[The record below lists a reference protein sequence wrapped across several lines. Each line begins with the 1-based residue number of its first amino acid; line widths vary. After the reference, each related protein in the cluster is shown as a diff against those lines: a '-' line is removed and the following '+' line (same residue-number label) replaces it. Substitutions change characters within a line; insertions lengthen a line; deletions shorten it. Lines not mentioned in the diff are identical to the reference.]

1 MPYQYLP
8 NITNGSLKSMKVS
21 ELEVLSREIRD
32 YLIQT
37 ISQTGGHLA
46 SNLGVVELTVAY
58 HKVFSSPRDKIVWDV
73 GHQSYVHKLLTG
85 RYGGFFSLRQFGGL
99 SGFPKRSE
107 SEHDHFDTGHS
118 STSIS
123 AALGMALARDL
134 QKKKFQVTAI
144 IGDGSMTGGM
154 AFEALNHAG
163 RSKTKLTVIL
173 NDNEMSI
180 SENVGALS
188 EYFNRIRTAPRY
200 YQTKRE
206 TRNVLERIPNIGKPT
221 IRAIN
226 RFKDSLKQFFVPG
239 MLFEELGF
247 TYLGPIDGHNLE
259 QLIEAMELAK
269 RSQGPVLLHVITKK
283 GKGYDLAEASP
294 SLFHGPGPFDPI
306 TGRPRSISEPK
317 FTTAF
322 SRAMLILAEEDSKL
336 VAVTAAMPDGT
347 GLSPFA
353 SLHPTRFF
361 DVAIAEQ
368 HGVTFAAGLA
378 TQGLHPVVAIY
389 STFLQRSFDQVV
401 IDIAMQQLPV
411 IFVLDRAG
419 LVGEDGETHHGVF
432 DLTYLRLIPNM
443 TVLVASRPDDIEPLL
458 RYALDLHAP
467 VAIRFPKTNYHGDYQ
482 PAFSL
487 SASESAFDITEPE
500 VLFKGKEKW
509 VLSSGPITLSAARAI
524 QRLRESEQIEIGLLN
539 IRKIKPLNEQMLLSQ
554 LNQAKQILTLEENTT
569 IGGFGSAI
577 LEFLQE
583 HNVLCN
589 VQTIGVP
596 DHFIPHGK
604 VPELLHQLQLDEEHL
619 EQHFKKYFLEKTN
632 LMIGGK
638 RL

>member
-8 NITNGSLKSMKVS
+8 NITNSFLKSMNVS
-21 ELEVLSREIRD
+21 ELEILAQEIRD

-37 ISQTGGHLA
+37 ISKTGGHLA
-46 SNLGVVELTVAY
+46 SNLGVVELTIAY
-58 HKVFSSPRDKIVWDV
+58 HKVFSSPKDKIVWDV

-134 QKKKFQVTAI
+134 QKKKFHVTAV

-163 RSKTKLTVIL
+163 RSKTKMTVIL

-226 RFKDSLKQFFVPG
+226 RFKDSVKQWFVPG

-247 TYLGPIDGHNLE
+247 TYLGPVDGHNLE

-269 RSQGPVLLHVITKK
+269 RSQEPVLLHIITKK

-294 SLFHGPGPFDPI
+294 SLFHGPGPFDPS
-306 TGRPRSISEPK
+306 TGKPRSVSEPK
-317 FTTAF
+317 FTKAF
-322 SRAMLILAEEDSKL
+322 SRAMILLAEEDPKL

-353 SLHPTRFF
+353 SLYPNRFF

-389 STFLQRSFDQVV
+389 STFLQRSFDQVL

-411 IFVLDRAG
+411 IFILDRAG

-443 TVLVASRPDDIEPLL
+443 TVLVASHPDDIEPLL
-458 RYALDLHAP
+458 RFALNLQSP
-467 VAIRFPKTNYHGDYQ
+467 VAIRFPKTNYHGDY
-482 PAFSL
+482 PPSL
-487 SASESAFDITEPE
+487 LPSTSNITEPE
-500 VLFKGKEKW
+500 ILFVGKEHW
-509 VLSSGPITLSAARAI
+509 VLSTGPITASAARAI
-524 QRLRESEQIEIGLLN
+524 QRLRESERLEIGLLN
-539 IRKIKPLNEQMLLSQ
+539 IRAIKPLNVQLLLSQ
-554 LNQAKQILTLEENTT
+554 LSQAKQILTLEENTT

-577 LEFLQE
+577 LEFIHE
-583 HNVLCN
+583 HHLPCRVHS
-589 VQTIGVP
+589 VGIP
-596 DHFIPHGK
+596 DHFILHGK
-604 VPELLHQLQLDEEHL
+604 VPELLQQLQLDEEHL
-619 EQHFKKYFLEKTN
+619 RQQFKSYFEDQSN
-632 LMIGGK
+632 MMIGGK
-638 RL
+638 KQ

>member
-8 NITNGSLKSMKVS
+8 NISNGFLKSMNVS
-21 ELEVLSREIRD
+21 ELEILAQEIRD

-37 ISQTGGHLA
+37 ISNTGGHLA
-46 SNLGVVELTVAY
+46 SNLGVVELTIAY
-58 HKVFSSPRDKIVWDV
+58 HKVFSSPKDKIVWDV

-134 QKKKFQVTAI
+134 QKKKFHVTAV

-226 RFKDSLKQFFVPG
+226 RFKDSVKQWFVPG

-247 TYLGPIDGHNLE
+247 TYLGPVDGHNLE

-269 RSQGPVLLHVITKK
+269 RSQEPVLLHIITKK

-294 SLFHGPGPFDPI
+294 SLFHGPGPFDPS
-306 TGRPRSISEPK
+306 TGKPRSVSEPK
-317 FTTAF
+317 FTKAF
-322 SRAMLILAEEDSKL
+322 SRAMILLAEEDPKL

-353 SLHPTRFF
+353 SLYPNRFF

-389 STFLQRSFDQVV
+389 STFLQRSFDQVL

-411 IFVLDRAG
+411 IFILDRAG

-432 DLTYLRLIPNM
+432 DLTYLRLIPNL
-443 TVLVASRPDDIEPLL
+443 TILVASHPDDVEPLL
-458 RYALDLHAP
+458 RFALNLQSP
-467 VAIRFPKTNYHGDYQ
+467 VAIRFPKTNYHGDY
-482 PAFSL
+482 PPSL
-487 SASESAFDITEPE
+487 LPSTSNITEPE
-500 VLFKGKEKW
+500 ILFVGKEHW
-509 VLSSGPITLSAARAI
+509 VLSTGPITISAARAI
-524 QRLRESEQIEIGLLN
+524 HRLRESEHLEIGLIN
-539 IRKIKPLNEQMLLSQ
+539 IRSIKPLNVQILLSQ
-554 LNQAKQILTLEENTT
+554 LSQAKQILTLEENTT
-569 IGGFGSAI
+569 IGGFGSGI
-577 LEFLQE
+577 LEFLHEYNLQCRV
-583 HNVLCN
+583 HS
-589 VQTIGVP
+589 IGIP

-604 VPELLHQLQLDEEHL
+604 VPELLQQLHLDEEHL
-619 EQHFKKYFLEKTN
+619 EQQFKRYFADQSN
-632 LMIGGK
+632 MMIGGK
-638 RL
+638 KQ

>member
-1 MPYQYLP
+1 MPYRYLP
-8 NITNGSLKSMKVS
+8 NITTSALKSMKLS
-21 ELEVLSREIRD
+21 ELEILSQEIRD
-32 YLIQT
+32 YLIQS
-37 ISQTGGHLA
+37 IAQTGGHLA

-58 HKVFSSPRDKIVWDV
+58 HKVFSSPKDKVVWDV

-85 RYGGFFSLRQFGGL
+85 RYGGFFSLRQLGGI

-134 QKKKFQVTAI
+134 QKKKFHVTAI

-163 RSKTKLTVIL
+163 RSKTNLTVIL

-188 EYFNRIRTAPRY
+188 EYFNRLRTAPRY
-200 YQTKRE
+200 YKTKRE
-206 TRNVLERIPNIGKPT
+206 TRSALERIPNIGKPT

-226 RFKDSLKQFFVPG
+226 RFKDSVKQWFVPG
-239 MLFEELGF
+239 MFFEELGF
-247 TYLGPIDGHNLE
+247 TYLGPVDGHNLE
-259 QLIEAMELAK
+259 QLVEAMELAK
-269 RSQGPVLLHVITKK
+269 RSESPVLLHVITKK
-283 GKGYDLAEASP
+283 GKGYDLAEADP
-294 SLFHGPGPFDPI
+294 NRFHGPGPFDPKNGI
-306 TGRPRSISEPK
+306 PRSNSEPK
-317 FTTAF
+317 FTQAF
-322 SRAMLILAEEDSKL
+322 SRALLLLAEEDSKL

-353 SLHPTRFF
+353 KVHPSRFF

-389 STFLQRSFDQVV
+389 STFLQRSFDQLVTDV
-401 IDIAMQQLPV
+401 AMQQLPIV
-411 IFVLDRAG
+411 FILDRAG

-443 TVLVASRPDDIEPLL
+443 TVLVASQPEDIEPLL
-458 RYALDLHAP
+458 RYAINLQSP
-467 VAIRFPKTNYHGDYQ
+467 VAIRFPKTTYHGDTL
-482 PAFSL
+482 PICTL
-487 SASESAFDITEPE
+487 DTNTITEPE
-500 VLFKGKEKW
+500 IMLPGKEQW
-509 VLSSGPITLSAARAI
+509 VLSTGPITLSAARAL
-524 QRLRESEQIEIGLLN
+524 QRLRDEEHVEIGLLN
-539 IRKIKPLNEQMLLSQ
+539 LRMIKPLDEKTLLP
-554 LNQAKQILTLEENTT
+554 LLKQAKQIFTLEENT
-569 IGGFGSAI
+569 IRGGFGSAI

-583 HNVLCN
+583 NDLVCQ
-589 VQTIGVP
+589 VRTMGIP
-596 DHFIPHGK
+596 DHFISHGK
-604 VPELLHQLQLDEEHL
+604 VPELLHQLHLDEDQL
-619 EQHFKKYFLEKTN
+619 LVQFKDYFLGQLRLK
-632 LMIGGK
+632 IGGK
-638 RL
+638 QQ